1 MANFP
6 DPDTS
11 EWRCDQIP
19 SDESPDGTNW
29 MANCDEELDALFKL
43 QATQVDFSQ
52 RQQTFY
58 KITKLIFD
66 KVYFLGYWQDPD
78 IWAVGP
84 RLQNVKI
91 SGATPFFNIIEWD
104 MTQ

>member
-1 MANFP
+1 
-6 DPDTS
+6 
-11 EWRCDQIP
+11 
-19 SDESPDGTNW
+19 
-29 MANCDEELDALFKL
+29 MANCDPELDSLFAQ
-43 QATQVDFSQ
+43 QATQVDFNE

-84 RLQNVKI
+84 RLQNVKL
-91 SGATPFFNIIEWD
+91 SGATPFYNVREWD
-104 MTQ
+104 LTQ